1 MKDILQSIPHSFNVE
16 TWTYLSTSF
25 LGLFMGVMW
34 VIREFNLLKTRTTLN
49 TYKEAFMRQSDNVAN
64 LSKANTAIETDLSKS
79 RIVVDKLEK
88 ELNAMENVYESR
100 IKRLHERIEEKA
112 TSNRVFAVSMAVKAC
127 KHNRADI
134 EPMCEK
140 LFKFLQAK

>member
-49 TYKEAFMRQSDNVAN
+49 TYKEAFMHQTDNVAE
-64 LSKANTAIETDLSKS
+64 LTKARNELILTDNDKFHK
-79 RIVVDKLEK
+79 IAKLEK

-100 IKRLHERIEEKA
+100 IKRLHERIDEKA

-127 KHNRADI
+127 KYSRTDI